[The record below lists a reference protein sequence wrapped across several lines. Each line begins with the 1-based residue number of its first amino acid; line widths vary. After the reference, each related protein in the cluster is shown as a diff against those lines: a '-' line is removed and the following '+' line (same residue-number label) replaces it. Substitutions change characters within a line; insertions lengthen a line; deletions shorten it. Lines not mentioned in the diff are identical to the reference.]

1 MSSLRDAV
9 PRLRGAFLIVIQ
21 FREDDMRKIL
31 AAAVPAL
38 MLMAVAAP
46 GHAQTSGS
54 ARANAVANGTMDS
67 GARDVQASR
76 DMIGKRVVHRHGGPV
91 AGTIQ
96 NVTTDAQGQTMVELK
111 MAKTGQTVMLTPSSF
126 ERRGRQVVIMHD
138 ANELQQLAQYSS
150 QANTGYGSSTG
161 GSMGGMG
168 AGSMNQGSMNQG
180 SMGQGSMG
188 QGQMNQGTMNRGTM
202 GQGSMGQGSMGQG
215 SMGQGTMDERIMSPN
230 KPGME

>member
-1 MSSLRDAV
+1 
-9 PRLRGAFLIVIQ
+9 
-21 FREDDMRKIL
+21 MRKIL

>member
-1 MSSLRDAV
+1 
-9 PRLRGAFLIVIQ
+9 
-21 FREDDMRKIL
+21 MRKFL

-38 MLMAVAAP
+38 MLMAAAAP

-111 MAKTGQTVMLTPSSF
+111 LAKTGQTVMLTPSSF

-138 ANELQQLAQYSS
+138 QNELQQLAQYAS

-161 GSMGGMG
+161 GSMGGSMGGMG
-168 AGSMNQGSMNQG
+168 AGSMNQGTMNQRSMSSG
-180 SMGQGSMG
+180 SMGQGSM
-188 QGQMNQGTMNRGTM
+188 N
-202 GQGSMGQGSMGQG
+202 QGSMNRG

>member
-1 MSSLRDAV
+1 
-9 PRLRGAFLIVIQ
+9 
-21 FREDDMRKIL
+21 MRKFL

-54 ARANAVANGTMDS
+54 ARSNAAANGTMDT

-96 NVTTDAQGQTMVELK
+96 NVTTGADGQTMVELK
-111 MAKTGQTVMLTPSSF
+111 LAKSGQTVMLPPASF
-126 ERRGRQVVIMHD
+126 ERRGKQVVVMQD
-138 ANELQQLAQYSS
+138 QMELQQLAQYSS

-161 GSMGGMG
+161 GAMGGQMGSGSMGG
-168 AGSMNQGSMNQG
+168 SMNGGMGSGSMNQG
-180 SMGQGSMG
+180 SMGTGTMG
-188 QGQMNQGTMNRGTM
+188 NGTMNQGTMGNGTMNRGTM
-202 GQGSMGQGSMGQG
+202 APAQPGMGQ
-215 SMGQGTMDERIMSPN
+215 
-230 KPGME
+230 

>member
-1 MSSLRDAV
+1 
-9 PRLRGAFLIVIQ
+9 
-21 FREDDMRKIL
+21 MRKIL
-31 AAAVPAL
+31 AAAVPAI

-54 ARANAVANGTMDS
+54 AKANAVANGTMDT

-96 NVTTDAQGQTMVELK
+96 NVTTGADGQTMVELK

-138 ANELQQLAQYSS
+138 QNELQQLAQYSS
-150 QANTGYGSSTG
+150 QANTGYGSTTGGAMG
-161 GSMGGMG
+161 GSMGGSTGGMG
-168 AGSMNQGSMNQG
+168 AGSMTQGTMNHGSMNQG
-180 SMGQGSMG
+180 SMGQGTMNQGSMT
-188 QGQMNQGTMNRGTM
+188 QGTMNR
-202 GQGSMGQGSMGQG
+202 G

>member
-1 MSSLRDAV
+1 
-9 PRLRGAFLIVIQ
+9 
-21 FREDDMRKIL
+21 MRKIL

-38 MLMAVAAP
+38 LLLAAAAP
-46 GHAQTSGS
+46 GHAQTSSG
-54 ARANAVANGTMDS
+54 RANAVANGTMDT

-138 ANELQQLAQYSS
+138 QNELQQLAQYAS
-150 QANTGYGSSTG
+150 QANTGYGSSTGGAMGGSMG

-168 AGSMNQGSMNQG
+168 AGSMNQGTMNHGSMNQG
-180 SMGQGSMG
+180 SMGQGSMN
-188 QGQMNQGTMNRGTM
+188 QGSMNQGTMNR
-202 GQGSMGQGSMGQG
+202 G

>member
-1 MSSLRDAV
+1 
-9 PRLRGAFLIVIQ
+9 
-21 FREDDMRKIL
+21 MRKIL

-38 MLMAVAAP
+38 MLMAAAAP

-138 ANELQQLAQYSS
+138 QNELQQLAQYAS

-168 AGSMNQGSMNQG
+168 AGSMNQGGMN
-180 SMGQGSMG
+180 
-188 QGQMNQGTMNRGTM
+188 
-202 GQGSMGQGSMGQG
+202 QGSMGQGSMGQG
-215 SMGQGTMDERIMSPN
+215 SMGQGTMNQGTMNRGSMDQGTMGRGTMDERIMSPN

>member
-1 MSSLRDAV
+1 
-9 PRLRGAFLIVIQ
+9 
-21 FREDDMRKIL
+21 MRKIL

-38 MLMAVAAP
+38 MLMAAAAP
-46 GHAQTSGS
+46 ADAQTSGS
-54 ARANAVANGTMDS
+54 ARANAVANGTMDT
-67 GARDVQASR
+67 GARDLQASR

-96 NVTTDAQGQTMVELK
+96 NVTTGADGQTMVELK

-138 ANELQQLAQYSS
+138 QNELQQLAQYSS

-161 GSMGGMG
+161 GAMGGSMGGSMGGMG
-168 AGSMNQGSMNQG
+168 AGSMNQGTMNQGSMNQG
-180 SMGQGSMG
+180 SMGQGSMN
-188 QGQMNQGTMNRGTM
+188 QGSMNQGTMNR
-202 GQGSMGQGSMGQG
+202 G

>member
-1 MSSLRDAV
+1 
-9 PRLRGAFLIVIQ
+9 
-21 FREDDMRKIL
+21 MRKFL

-38 MLMAVAAP
+38 MLMAAATT

-54 ARANAVANGTMDS
+54 ARANAVGNGTMDT

-111 MAKTGQTVMLTPSSF
+111 MAKSGQTVMLTPSSF

-138 ANELQQLAQYSS
+138 QNELQQLAQYAS

-161 GSMGGMG
+161 GTMGGMG
-168 AGSMNQGSMNQG
+168 AGSMNQGSMNQ
-180 SMGQGSMG
+180 
-188 QGQMNQGTMNRGTM
+188 GTM

-215 SMGQGTMDERIMSPN
+215 SMDERIMSPN
-230 KPGME
+230 QRGMGQ

>member
-1 MSSLRDAV
+1 
-9 PRLRGAFLIVIQ
+9 
-21 FREDDMRKIL
+21 MRKFL

-46 GHAQTSGS
+46 GHAQTSSS

-111 MAKTGQTVMLTPSSF
+111 LAKTGQTVMLTPSSF

-138 ANELQQLAQYSS
+138 QNELQQLAQYAS

-161 GSMGGMG
+161 GSMGGSMGGMG
-168 AGSMNQGSMNQG
+168 AGSMNQGSVNQ
-180 SMGQGSMG
+180 
-188 QGQMNQGTMNRGTM
+188 GTM
-202 GQGSMGQGSMGQG
+202 GQGSMNQGSMNRG

>member
-1 MSSLRDAV
+1 
-9 PRLRGAFLIVIQ
+9 
-21 FREDDMRKIL
+21 MRKFL

-54 ARANAVANGTMDS
+54 AKSNAVANGTMDT

-96 NVTTDAQGQTMVELK
+96 NVTTGTDGQTMVELK
-111 MAKTGQTVMLTPSSF
+111 LAKSGQSVMLPPASF
-126 ERRGRQVVIMHD
+126 ERRGKQVVVMQD
-138 ANELQQLAQYSS
+138 QMELQQLAQYSS

-161 GSMGGMG
+161 GAMGGQMGSGSMGGSMNGGMG
-168 AGSMNQGSMNQG
+168 SGSMNQGTMNQG
-180 SMGQGSMG
+180 SMGDGRNGYMG
-188 QGQMNQGTMNRGTM
+188 NGTMGNGTMNRGTM
-202 GQGSMGQGSMGQG
+202 APAQPGMGQ
-215 SMGQGTMDERIMSPN
+215 
-230 KPGME
+230 

>member
-1 MSSLRDAV
+1 
-9 PRLRGAFLIVIQ
+9 
-21 FREDDMRKIL
+21 MRKIL

-38 MLMAVAAP
+38 MLMAAAAP
-46 GHAQTSGS
+46 ADAQTSGS
-54 ARANAVANGTMDS
+54 ARANAVANGTMDT
-67 GARDVQASR
+67 GARDLQASR

-96 NVTTDAQGQTMVELK
+96 NVTTGADGQTMVELK

-138 ANELQQLAQYSS
+138 QNELQQLAQYSS

-161 GSMGGMG
+161 GAMGGSMGGSMGGMG
-168 AGSMNQGSMNQG
+168 AGSMNQGTMNHGSMNQG
-180 SMGQGSMG
+180 SMGQGSMN
-188 QGQMNQGTMNRGTM
+188 QGSMNQGTMNR
-202 GQGSMGQGSMGQG
+202 G

>member
-1 MSSLRDAV
+1 
-9 PRLRGAFLIVIQ
+9 
-21 FREDDMRKIL
+21 MRKFL

-54 ARANAVANGTMDS
+54 AKSNAVANGTMDT

-96 NVTTDAQGQTMVELK
+96 NVTTGADGQTMVELK
-111 MAKTGQTVMLTPSSF
+111 LAKSGQTVMLPPASF
-126 ERRGRQVVIMHD
+126 ERRGKQVVVMQD
-138 ANELQQLAQYSS
+138 QMELQQLAQYSS

-161 GSMGGMG
+161 GAMGGQMGSGQMGSGSMGGSMNGGMG
-168 AGSMNQGSMNQG
+168 SGSMNQGTMNQG
-180 SMGQGSMG
+180 TMGNGSMG
-188 QGQMNQGTMNRGTM
+188 TGTMGNGTMNRGTM
-202 GQGSMGQGSMGQG
+202 APAQPGMGQ
-215 SMGQGTMDERIMSPN
+215 
-230 KPGME
+230 

>member
-1 MSSLRDAV
+1 
-9 PRLRGAFLIVIQ
+9 
-21 FREDDMRKIL
+21 MRKFL

-38 MLMAVAAP
+38 MLMAAAAP

-96 NVTTDAQGQTMVELK
+96 NVTADAQGQTMVELK
-111 MAKTGQTVMLTPSSF
+111 LAKTGQTVMLTPSSF

-138 ANELQQLAQYSS
+138 QNELQQLAQYAS

-161 GSMGGMG
+161 GSMGGSMGGMG
-168 AGSMNQGSMNQG
+168 AGSMNQGTMNQGSMSSG
-180 SMGQGSMG
+180 SMGQGS
-188 QGQMNQGTMNRGTM
+188 MNQGTMNRGT
-202 GQGSMGQGSMGQG
+202 
-215 SMGQGTMDERIMSPN
+215 MGQGTMDERIMSPN

>member
-1 MSSLRDAV
+1 
-9 PRLRGAFLIVIQ
+9 
-21 FREDDMRKIL
+21 MRKFL

-38 MLMAVAAP
+38 LLMAVAAP

-111 MAKTGQTVMLTPSSF
+111 LAKTGQTIMLTPSSF

-138 ANELQQLAQYSS
+138 QNELQQLAQYAS

-168 AGSMNQGSMNQG
+168 AGSMNQG
-180 SMGQGSMG
+180 
-188 QGQMNQGTMNRGTM
+188 TM
-202 GQGSMGQGSMGQG
+202 GQGSMGQGSMNQGSMNQGSMNQGTMNQGTMNRGSMGQG
-215 SMGQGTMDERIMSPN
+215 TMGQGTMDERIMSPN

>member
-1 MSSLRDAV
+1 
-9 PRLRGAFLIVIQ
+9 
-21 FREDDMRKIL
+21 MRKIL

-38 MLMAVAAP
+38 MLMAAAAP

-138 ANELQQLAQYSS
+138 QNELQQLAQYAS

-168 AGSMNQGSMNQG
+168 AGSMNQGGMN
-180 SMGQGSMG
+180 
-188 QGQMNQGTMNRGTM
+188 
-202 GQGSMGQGSMGQG
+202 QGSMGQGSMGQG
-215 SMGQGTMDERIMSPN
+215 SMGQGTMNQGTMNRGSMGQGTMGRGTMDERIMSPN

>member
-1 MSSLRDAV
+1 
-9 PRLRGAFLIVIQ
+9 
-21 FREDDMRKIL
+21 MRKFL

-38 MLMAVAAP
+38 MLMAAAAP

-111 MAKTGQTVMLTPSSF
+111 LAKTGQTVMLTPSSF

-138 ANELQQLAQYSS
+138 QNELQQLAQYAS

-161 GSMGGMG
+161 GSMGGSMGGMG
-168 AGSMNQGSMNQG
+168 AGSMNQGSVNQ
-180 SMGQGSMG
+180 
-188 QGQMNQGTMNRGTM
+188 GTM
-202 GQGSMGQGSMGQG
+202 GQGSMNQGSMNRGSMGQG
-215 SMGQGTMDERIMSPN
+215 TMGQGTMDERIMSPN

>member
-1 MSSLRDAV
+1 
-9 PRLRGAFLIVIQ
+9 
-21 FREDDMRKIL
+21 MRKFL

-38 MLMAVAAP
+38 MLMAAAAP

-111 MAKTGQTVMLTPSSF
+111 LAKTGQTVMLTPSSF

-138 ANELQQLAQYSS
+138 QNELQQLAQYAS

-168 AGSMNQGSMNQG
+168 AGSMNQGTMNQGSMSSG
-180 SMGQGSMG
+180 SMGQGS
-188 QGQMNQGTMNRGTM
+188 MNQGTMNRG
-202 GQGSMGQGSMGQG
+202 SMGQGT
-215 SMGQGTMDERIMSPN
+215 MGQGTMDERIMSPN